1 MKFNDY
7 KIKEFLEDL
16 ASDSPSPGGGST
28 AALVASLSGCLNN
41 MVYSLTINKK
51 SFDKLT
57 EDQKAKMINLE
68 KECKNF
74 IENSINFMEEDRECF
89 NKLMNSYKL
98 PKESE
103 EEINYRKKE
112 IRERTYEAMYAPL
125 KLCRECIDFYSN
137 IEFALEY
144 GNKMLASDAGVSA
157 SLLHS
162 AIESSIL
169 NVKINL
175 NSLRNEIFFKEIDEE
190 IKMTLEKSRE
200 KKEYILNKLD
210 SLIYN

>member
-57 EDQKAKMINLE
+57 EDQKSKMINLE

-74 IENSINFMEEDRECF
+74 IKNSINFMEEDRECF
-89 NKLMNSYKL
+89 NKLMDSYKL

-175 NSLRNEIFFKEIDEE
+175 NSLRNEVFFKEIDEE
-190 IKMTLEKSRE
+190 IKITLEKSRE
-200 KKEYILNKLD
+200 KKDYILNKLD

>member
-16 ASDSPSPGGGST
+16 SSDSPSPGGGST

-57 EDQKAKMINLE
+57 EDQKSKMINLE
-68 KECKNF
+68 KECKKF

-190 IKMTLEKSRE
+190 IKITLEKSRE